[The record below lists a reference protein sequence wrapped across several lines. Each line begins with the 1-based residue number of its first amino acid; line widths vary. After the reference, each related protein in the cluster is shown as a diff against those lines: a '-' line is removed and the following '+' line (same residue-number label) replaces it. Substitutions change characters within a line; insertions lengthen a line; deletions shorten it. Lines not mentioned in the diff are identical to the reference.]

1 MGHRP
6 DARRSLKYRNIIR
19 KMKGIPLI
27 EKRCICIADRG
38 AVGLGA
44 VISSYLFE
52 PETYLP
58 LFTFPALTVAK
69 ANGDHV
75 SSEVYLSNGMGSEG
89 ATFINNAWA
98 RMRGSAYLIRAGLSA
113 EQISYLSMPKG

>member
-1 MGHRP
+1 MIDSAGLESANRARCDCHP
-6 DARRSLKYRNIIR
+6 PYARRSLKYRNIIR
-19 KMKGIPLI
+19 KMTCIPLI

-38 AVGLGA
+38 AVVLGA

-58 LFTFPALTVAK
+58 LFTFPAITVAK

-75 SSEVYLSNGMGSEG
+75 SSEVYLSNLMGSE
-89 ATFINNAWA
+89 
-98 RMRGSAYLIRAGLSA
+98 
-113 EQISYLSMPKG
+113 